1 MKIYFTC
8 TTAEFDKYQDKY
20 FAIRDY
26 IVDQG
31 HTLTRD
37 WLGDTQQRLNK
48 NIREVKDMRKV
59 YLDSMKAIR
68 DAEVV
73 IVEDTVSN
81 FSTGHQ
87 ITIALQMRKPTLVMW
102 NGDKHRQFSK
112 MFIHGIQ
119 SDLLAISQYDMTNYA
134 EVINKFLKKQKDVA
148 VKNRFNLVINDYE
161 RNYLDWAQFY
171 KGKSRTRIIKDLLN
185 TQIDSDQEYQEYIN
199 KQ

>member
-8 TTAEFDKYQDKY
+8 TTAELNKYQTNY
-20 FAIRDY
+20 FSIRDY
-26 IVDQG
+26 IVEQG

-37 WLGDTQQRLNK
+37 WLGVTNQSLN
-48 NIREVKDMRKV
+48 NNLREVKDIRRI
-59 YLDSMKAIR
+59 YLDSLKAIR

-102 NGDKHRQFSK
+102 NGTKHRQFNK

-119 SDLLAISQYDMTNYA
+119 SDLLTISEYNLDNYKDI
-134 EVINKFLKKQKDVA
+134 INKFLKKQKDVSI
-148 VKNRFNLVINDYE
+148 KNRFNLVINDYE

-185 TQIDSDQEYQEYIN
+185 TQIEGDHEYQEYIN
-199 KQ
+199 K